1 MIRNLKSNP
10 GVKVTVVGAGVNILL
25 AALKFF
31 AGTLGKSAAMVADAF
46 HSLSDLLTDI
56 IVAFTHEIGRIP
68 KDADH
73 PYGHGRAET
82 IGATVIG
89 LTIIAVALGIIYDV
103 WKIIESGLEQVPTW
117 LAVTGALVSIV
128 AKEILYHYTKAV
140 GEKIRSP
147 AIIANAWHHRSDA
160 ISSIAA
166 LIGIVAAM
174 LGTPIMDPLAGAVVS
189 LLIGKA
195 GYKIFIQGMNDLMD
209 TSLSEEIVRE
219 IENNISGTSGV
230 LACHDLRTRR
240 IGGKVLMDA
249 HILVEK
255 ESSVSEGHNIAETVR
270 RNLIKTYGYIQDI
283 LIHVDTEDDSAVE
296 TIYPTNREELKRLAD
311 PIIDSTKGILE
322 RTHLRVHFFKGRA
335 ILEVYVRA
343 DDSLSPGGSKI
354 ILRELKSR
362 LEKIDHVHEVR
373 VFLDINQD

>member
-1 MIRNLKSNP
+1 MIRTLKSKP
-10 GVKVTVVGAGVNILL
+10 GVKITVVGAVVNILL
-25 AALKFF
+25 AALKLF

-89 LTIIAVALGIIYDV
+89 LVIITVALGIIYDV
-103 WKIIESGLEQVPTW
+103 WKIMASGLEQVPTW
-117 LAVTGALVSIV
+117 LALTGALVSII
-128 AKEILYHYTKAV
+128 AKEILYRYTKTI
-140 GEKIRSP
+140 GEKIHSP

-160 ISSIAA
+160 ISSVAA
-166 LIGIVAAM
+166 LIGIAAAM
-174 LGTPIMDPLAGAVVS
+174 LGFPIMDPLAGAVVA

-195 GYKIFIQGMNDLMD
+195 GYKIFVQGMNDLMD

-219 IENNISGTSGV
+219 IENEISGTPGV
-230 LACHDLRTRR
+230 LQCHDLRTRR

-270 RNLIKTYGYIQDI
+270 RNLINTYGYIQDI

-296 TIYPTNREELKRLAD
+296 TIYPTDREELKKLAD
-311 PIIDSTKGILE
+311 PIINATDGVLG

-343 DDSLSPGGSKI
+343 DDSLSPERSKI
-354 ILRELKSR
+354 IFRELKSR
-362 LEKIDHVHEVR
+362 LEQIDNVHEAR
-373 VFLDINQD
+373 VFIDVNHE